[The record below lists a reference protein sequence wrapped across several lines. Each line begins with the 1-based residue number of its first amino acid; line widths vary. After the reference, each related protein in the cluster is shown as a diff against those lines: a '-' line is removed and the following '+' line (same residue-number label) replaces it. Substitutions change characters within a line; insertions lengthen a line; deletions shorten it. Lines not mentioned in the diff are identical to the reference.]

1 MIQLLAR
8 DGRLIVQGRTAKI
21 ALQLRMDGHGV
32 DRNRAIDYLDLSNLD
47 LSHMYLKNQNL
58 NSCDLTNTNLQGC
71 DLRGVR
77 LCGCIMIKTD
87 FRDAQFDEHMIFDES
102 FQDCIFGPLM
112 DGNQLLM
119 DFYGGVR
126 WSRFSM

>member
-8 DGRLIVQGRTAKI
+8 DGRFIVQGRTAKI
-21 ALQLRMDGHGV
+21 ALQLRMDGHTAYGCKAV
-32 DRNRAIDYLDLSNLD
+32 DFLDLSNLD
-47 LSHMYLKNQNL
+47 LSHMDLKNRNL
-58 NSCDLTNTNLQGC
+58 HSCDLTNTNLRGC

-77 LCGCIMIKTD
+77 LRACIMIKTD
-87 FRDAQFDEHMIFDES
+87 FRDAQFDEHMVFDES

-119 DFYGGVR
+119 DFY
-126 WSRFSM
+126 WSMQ